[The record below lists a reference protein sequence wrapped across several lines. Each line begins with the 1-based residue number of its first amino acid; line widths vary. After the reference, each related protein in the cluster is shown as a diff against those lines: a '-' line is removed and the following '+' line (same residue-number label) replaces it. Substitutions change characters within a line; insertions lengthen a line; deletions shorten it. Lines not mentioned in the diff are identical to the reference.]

1 MGLNLQLNEDMSYR
15 ERLIAAHFQSDFYVQ
30 QRFRLIK
37 EIENYHNGNDGML
50 QNKKTAIEELACGIK
65 KESLTRYNLT
75 DEYINEHYGIE
86 KYADSSLIS
95 DLAFYCAGCDM
106 LKGKETPSLEYLD
119 YIEENMDGGFFVGY
133 KPSEEALNALLV
145 QLEGKALEIASKS
158 RDIDRQKGAL
168 ERFCKELDSINDEDE
183 IIKQINHY
191 NDGSYLELWGAVGC
205 LAHYLMLDELWD
217 GFYRLLEILKY
228 FPMQGGA
235 IRILRSAADLEAVI
249 AKTFEKYGRKS
260 IHYLLREQW
269 FNLICEEGQI
279 LKQNSEI
286 DGLGDD
292 DKNYIANLYKDFEN
306 GKPQSVK
313 NVVGIWLQVFGKEEL
328 AVWMSDKTVEAQRK
342 HERYGKPELEVLNL
356 LSAEINVT
364 GDDVKNF
371 GLKDKN
377 FAALLTF
384 ADSVTDSNV
393 ADSVI
398 EEIANKVFSDRS
410 CPDTLLT
417 EQWFEQVRILYRC
430 LNKSGRDGLDLML
443 KRRKPI
449 EGFRVDLVQAMRS
462 VRQEAYWLAMLMLS
476 LEECGD
482 EKLFREYVDVL
493 FRDTRYSIESLTDDV
508 FAPYY
513 VAELLVSQVVTGQ
526 KDNYEK
532 KLINDIPCLVF
543 IFRVLTANEGVMS
556 AEIRTLLSARI
567 RNEWPIERK
576 LLSQYK
582 SVKIEFYDEFVKRC
596 LEYKK

>member
-1 MGLNLQLNEDMSYR
+1 MI
-15 ERLIAAHFQSDFYVQ
+15 ER
-30 QRFRLIK
+30 QRFIDAHIQSNFRVRLNMALLDEIKKHQREDDGIWRDYSAVIK
-37 EIENYHNGNDGML
+37 ELSQKIRE
-50 QNKKTAIEELACGIK
+50 KK
-65 KESLTRYNLT
+65 LTRYELGE
-75 DEYINEHYGIE
+75 EYVVREHGVPE
-86 KYADSSLIS
+86 GDTSFLVC
-95 DLAFYCAGCDM
+95 DLAFYTAGCDI
-106 LKGKETPSLEYLD
+106 LKEKGTPSLEYFD

-168 ERFCKELDSINDEDE
+168 ERFCKELDTIEEEDE
-183 IIKQINHY
+183 VIKQINHY
-191 NDGSYLELWGAVGC
+191 NDGSYMELWGAVGC
-205 LAHYLMLDELWD
+205 LAHYLMVDELWN

-235 IRILRSAADLEAVI
+235 IRIFRSAMDVEAVI
-249 AKTFEKYGRKS
+249 AKTFEKHGRKS

-286 DGLGDD
+286 EGLKDE
-292 DKNYIANLYKDFEN
+292 DKSYIADLYKDFEN
-306 GKPQSVK
+306 GKQQSVK
-313 NVVGIWLQVFGKEEL
+313 NVVCIWLQVFGKEEL

-462 VRQEAYWLAMLMLS
+462 VKQEAYWLAMLMLS

-482 EKLFREYVDVL
+482 EKLFGEYVDVL

-508 FAPYY
+508 FTPYY
-513 VAELLVSQVVTGQ
+513 VTELLVSQVMTGQ

-543 IFRVLTANEGVMS
+543 VFRVLTANEGVMS
-556 AEIRTLLSARI
+556 AEVRTLLSDRI

-582 SVKIEFYDEFVKRC
+582 SVKIEFYDQFVKRC
-596 LEYKK
+596 SEYKK

>member
-191 NDGSYLELWGAVGC
+191 NDGSYMELWGAVGC
-205 LAHYLMLDELWD
+205 LAHYLMVDELWD
-217 GFYRLLEILKY
+217 GFYRLLEIMKY
-228 FPMQGGA
+228 FPMQGGV
-235 IRILRSAADLEAVI
+235 IRILRSAADVEAVI
-249 AKTFEKYGRKS
+249 AKVFEKKGRKS
-260 IHYLLREQW
+260 IHYLLRKQW
-269 FNLICEEGQI
+269 FHLICEEGQI
-279 LKQNSEI
+279 LKGNSEI
-286 DGLGDD
+286 EGLKDE
-292 DKNYIANLYKDFEN
+292 DKSFIADLYKDFEN

-313 NVVGIWLQVFGKEEL
+313 NVVGIWQQVFGKEEL
-328 AVWMSDKTVEAQRK
+328 AVWMSDKTSEAHRK
-342 HERYGKPELEVLNL
+342 HEKYGKPELEVLNL

-364 GDDVKNF
+364 GDDVKDF
-371 GLKDKN
+371 KLADKS

-384 ADSVTDSNV
+384 AETVTDKSV
-393 ADSVI
+393 ANPVI
-398 EEIANKVFSDRS
+398 VAIADKVFSDRS
-410 CPDTLLT
+410 YPDTLLS
-417 EQWFEQVRILYRC
+417 EQWFDQVRTIYRC
-430 LNKSGRDGLDLML
+430 LATSGHDGLKLML
-443 KRRKPI
+443 DRRKLL
-449 EGFRVDLVQAMRS
+449 EGFKVDAVLAMQS
-462 VRQEAYWLAMLMLS
+462 VRQEAYWLAMLILS
-476 LEECGD
+476 LENDGD
-482 EKLFREYVDVL
+482 DSLFQKYVDVL
-493 FRDTRYSIESLTDDV
+493 FKDTRYSIQSLTDDV

-513 VAELLVSQVVTGQ
+513 VGELLVSQVMTGQ
-526 KDNYEK
+526 KNDYEK
-532 KLINDIPCLVF
+532 RLIEDVPYLVF
-543 IFRVLTANEGVMS
+543 VIRVLTANQGVMS
-556 AEIRTLLSARI
+556 AEVEKLLTTRI
-567 RNEWPIERK
+567 RKEWPLERK

-582 SVKIEFYDEFVKRC
+582 SVKIEYYDEFVKRFGV
-596 LEYKK
+596 